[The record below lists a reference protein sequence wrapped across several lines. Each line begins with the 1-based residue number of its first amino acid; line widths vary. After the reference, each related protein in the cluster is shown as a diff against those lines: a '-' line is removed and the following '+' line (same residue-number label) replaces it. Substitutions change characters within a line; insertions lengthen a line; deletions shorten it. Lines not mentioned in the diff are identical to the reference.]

1 MEWKIKK
8 FDELSNRELYD
19 IMQQRV
25 DVFVVEQNC
34 VYAEIDGKDIDAYH
48 LFATDDDKVI
58 AYTRILLPGVSFD
71 EVSIGRVLVNMGY
84 RGEGLG
90 QELMKKTMEFVT
102 KDLKE
107 KSIRISAQE
116 YLLEFYLSLGF
127 EEASDIYI
135 EDGIPHIDMLFT
147 KSEQ

>member
-19 IMQQRV
+19 IIQQRV

-34 VYAEIDGKDIDAYH
+34 PYAEIDGKDIDAYH
-48 LFATDDDKVI
+48 LFATEDGKI
-58 AYTRILLPGVSFD
+58 AAYTRILHPGVSFD

-127 EEASDIYI
+127 EEASDVYL

-147 KSEQ
+147 KGQ

>member
-8 FDELSNRELYD
+8 FDELSSRELYD
-19 IMQQRV
+19 ILQQRV

-34 VYAEIDGKDIDAYH
+34 AYAEIDGKDVDAYH
-48 LFATDDDKVI
+48 LFAVDDGKVA

-90 QELMKKTMEFVT
+90 QELMKKTMGFVT
-102 KDLKE
+102 EELKE

-127 EEASDIYI
+127 EEASDVYI
-135 EDGIPHIDMLFT
+135 EDGIPHMDMVFT
-147 KSEQ
+147 KN

>member
-8 FDELSNRELYD
+8 FDELSSRELYD
-19 IMQQRV
+19 ILQQRV

-34 VYAEIDGKDIDAYH
+34 AYAEIDGKDIDAYH
-48 LFATDDDKVI
+48 LFATDDGKVA

-90 QELMKKTMEFVT
+90 QELMKKTMGFVT
-102 KDLKE
+102 EELKE

-127 EEASDIYI
+127 EEASDVYI
-135 EDGIPHIDMLFT
+135 EDGIPHMDMVFT
-147 KSEQ
+147 KN

>member
-1 MEWKIKK
+1 MEWNIKK

-34 VYAEIDGKDIDAYH
+34 PYAEIDGKDIDAYH
-48 LFATDDDKVI
+48 LFAADDGNI
-58 AYTRILLPGVSFD
+58 AAYTRILHPGVSFD
-71 EVSIGRVLVNMGY
+71 EVSIGRVLVNMAY

-107 KSIRISAQE
+107 KSIKIAAQE

-127 EEASDIYI
+127 EEASDVYL

-147 KSEQ
+147 KN